1 MWRLIDLFC
10 VFLQSNK
17 IAYMVIDREILINL
31 ISWKNSEKRKPLI
44 LQGARQVG
52 KTWIMKDFGTRFF
65 EDIAYFNFDEQV
77 ELKKYFEQ
85 TKDVERLLQHLTFAT
100 GKPIVPQKTLLI
112 FDEIQECNAALNS
125 LKYFNEN
132 APEYAIICA
141 GSLLGV
147 ALSRGSSFPVGKVDF
162 LTLHPISFK
171 EFLKAADSRLYEYLN
186 SKNDFDEI
194 PDFLFNPI
202 VERFKM
208 YFITGGMPEAIVE
221 YLDTKDSAKTQLVL
235 QNIINSYQLDFS
247 KYTDNQLVPKI
258 VYVWNSIPSQLAK
271 ENKKFIYQV
280 VKPGARAREYED
292 ALLWLNNAG
301 LTYRINCNTKPA
313 LPLSAYD
320 DLSAY
325 KIFLCDVGLLRRLS
339 GLDPIAVVE
348 GNRLF
353 TEFKGALTENYI
365 LQSLILQFEHT
376 PRYWTSGNKAEVD
389 FLIQYKNDIF
399 PIEVKSN
406 ENVKSRS
413 LTLYNE
419 LYQPKLRIRFSLR
432 NLKLDGNLMNIPLF
446 MADFSTK
453 LIENYFEN
461 K

>member
-1 MWRLIDLFC
+1 
-10 VFLQSNK
+10 LQPIKFSN
-17 IAYMVIDREILINL
+17 MVIDRDILIQL
-31 ISWKNSEKRKPLI
+31 VSWKNSKKRKPLI

-52 KTWIMKDFGTRFF
+52 KTWIMHDFGARYF
-65 EDIAYFNFDEQV
+65 ENIAYFNFDEQI
-77 ELKKYFEQ
+77 ELRKYFEQ

-100 GKPIVPQKTLLI
+100 GKPINPQNTLII

-132 APEYAIICA
+132 APEYAVICA

-147 ALSRGSSFPVGKVDF
+147 ALSRGASFPVGKVDF
-162 LTLHPISFK
+162 LTLYPISFK

-186 SKNDFDEI
+186 SKNDFEEI

-221 YLDTKDSAKTQLVL
+221 YLENKDSSKTQLVL
-235 QNIINSYQLDFS
+235 QNILNSYQLDFS
-247 KYTDNQLVPKI
+247 KYTDNHLVPKI
-258 VYVWNSIPSQLAK
+258 VYIWNSIPSQLAK
-271 ENKKFIYQV
+271 ENKKFIYQA

-292 ALLWLNNAG
+292 ALLWLTNAG
-301 LTYRINCNTKPA
+301 LTYRITCNNKPA

-320 DLSAY
+320 DLSAF
-325 KIFLCDVGLLRRLS
+325 KIYMSDVGLLRRLS
-339 GLDPIAVVE
+339 ALDPTAIVE
-348 GNRLF
+348 GNRFF

-365 LQSLILQFEHT
+365 LQSLIGQFEQM
-376 PRYWTSGNKAEVD
+376 PRYWTSGNKAEID
-389 FLIQYKNDIF
+389 FLIQYKNDII
-399 PIEVKSN
+399 PVEVKSN

-419 LYQPKLRIRFSLR
+419 MYQPKLRIRFSLR
-432 NLKLDGNLMNIPLF
+432 NLKNEGNLINIPLF
-446 MADFSTK
+446 MADFCTK
-453 LIENYFEN
+453 LIENYFANIQE
-461 K
+461 